1 MLIYSFPRRI
11 VFGLNSIDNIADEVK
26 AVNGRNILVVTDP
39 VIAKTEALAKIK
51 GKLEAAKISFSL
63 YDRVEPEPPLA

>member
-11 VFGLNSIDNIADEVK
+11 VFGLNSIDNLADEVK
-26 AVNGRNILVVTDP
+26 AVNGRNVLLVADP
-39 VIAKTEALAKIK
+39 VIGKTEAFAKIK
-51 GKLEAAKISFSL
+51 GKLEAVEISFSL

>member
-11 VFGLNSIDNIADEVK
+11 VFGLNSIDNIEDEVK
-26 AVNGRNILVVTDP
+26 AVNGRNVLLVADP
-39 VIAKTEALAKIK
+39 VVAKTDALAEIK
-51 GKLEAAKISFSL
+51 GKLEAVEISFLL